1 MRALTC
7 LRAAMAGAL
16 FAMAL
21 PTVGPPARAETTSWT
36 TGAAPDPHGLGA
48 LARKA
53 QNPLANMYSVP
64 FQNNTNLE
72 MGPRGGTQNILNIQ
86 PVLPFEL
93 NADWNL
99 ITRTVLP
106 VTSQP
111 GMMPGQG
118 SSFGLGALQSSF
130 FLSPAE
136 RTDGIGWGAGVLV
149 QAPTTT
155 DKALGSNVWGAG
167 PSGIMLAMGGPW
179 VVGTL
184 INNVWSVGGGPQ
196 NAYNTFTF
204 QPLINYN
211 FRQSPGTYL
220 STQPLITADWLAPA
234 GQRWTVPVG
243 LAVGQVFRVSGQ
255 AMNANL
261 GAYYNAIRPDDAAR
275 WQVRFQL
282 SFLFPR

>member
-1 MRALTC
+1 MRRRTAW
-7 LRAAMAGAL
+7 LRATAATVLLAASLPAL
-16 FAMAL
+16 AQTAS
-21 PTVGPPARAETTSWT
+21 GPA
-36 TGAAPDPHGLGA
+36 AAPHDPEGLGA

-64 FQNNTNLE
+64 FQNNTNLDQ
-72 MGPRGGTQNILNIQ
+72 GPRRQTQNILNIQ

-111 GMMPGQG
+111 GAMPGQG
-118 SSFGLGALQSSF
+118 TSFGLGAMQNSF
-130 FLSPAE
+130 FLSPA
-136 RTDGIGWGAGVLV
+136 RQTDGIGWGAGVLV
-149 QAPTTT
+149 QAPTAT

-167 PSGIMLAMGGPW
+167 PSGIALAMGGPW

-184 INNVWSVGGGPQ
+184 INNVWSFGGGPQ
-196 NAYNTFTF
+196 NAYNTFTL

-211 FRQSPGTYL
+211 FRSSPGTYL

-243 LAVGQVFRVSGQ
+243 LALGQVFRVSGQ
-255 AMNANL
+255 PMNANL
-261 GAYYNAIRPDDAAR
+261 GAYYNVIRPDDAPS

-282 SFLFPR
+282 VFLFPR

>member
-1 MRALTC
+1 MRRCIAC
-7 LRAAMAGAL
+7 LRATAVAAL
-16 FAMAL
+16 LAA
-21 PTVGPPARAETTSWT
+21 
-36 TGAAPDPHGLGA
+36 AAPAVAQTGPAPIGPAHDPHGLGA

-64 FQNNTNLE
+64 FQNNTNFDV
-72 MGPRGGTQNILNIQ
+72 GARQGTQNILNIQ

-99 ITRTVLP
+99 ITRSVLP
-106 VTSQP
+106 VTAQP
-111 GMMPGQG
+111 GAMPGQSG
-118 SSFGLGALQSSF
+118 SFGLGALQTSL

-149 QAPTTT
+149 QSPTTT

-184 INNVWSVGGGPQ
+184 INNVWSFGGGPH
-196 NAYNTFTF
+196 NAYNTFTV

-211 FRQSPGTYL
+211 FRASPGTYL

-261 GAYYNAIRPDDAAR
+261 GAYYNVIRPDDAPS
-275 WQVRFQL
+275 WQIRFQL
-282 SFLFPR
+282 VFLFPR

>member
-1 MRALTC
+1 MRHVFAGLH
-7 LRAAMAGAL
+7 AAAAIL
-16 FAMAL
+16 AAAL
-21 PTVGPPARAETTSWT
+21 PALAQTAPGSS
-36 TGAAPDPHGLGA
+36 GAVHDPQGLGA

-64 FQNNTNLE
+64 FQNNTNLDQ
-72 MGPRGGTQNILNIQ
+72 GPGRQTQNILNIQ

-93 NADWNL
+93 DADWNL
-99 ITRTVLP
+99 ITRSVLP

-111 GMMPGQG
+111 GA
-118 SSFGLGALQSSF
+118 FGLGALQTSL

-136 RTDGIGWGAGVLV
+136 RTEGIGWGAGVLV
-149 QAPTTT
+149 QAPTAS

-167 PSGIMLAMGGPW
+167 PSGIALAMGGPW

-184 INNVWSVGGGPQ
+184 INNVWSFGGGPH

-211 FRQSPGTYL
+211 FRHSPGTYL

-261 GAYYNAIRPDDAAR
+261 GAYYNAIRPDDAAQ
-275 WQVRFQL
+275 WQIRFQL